1 MTIAV
6 TWRGDTWGGTAWAG
20 KVWAKRTFIDSATS
34 ALLARMTSPSAE
46 NTAAINACIVALK
59 AGGVWDKLDVLQVY
73 ACNAEANALLNWKG
87 TSYSATNNGATFT
100 ADRGVAGNAA
110 STWLDTGFNPTGS
123 GRVYATNSAHVS
135 VWIET
140 DGADSDGHGAATTAY
155 VRHAASN
162 ITGRINDAT
171 TSTFGATSPAT
182 GLMSLIRRGASDKR
196 AFHNGAQIGS
206 TLTTASTA
214 IPNATMGIG
223 RWNTNATYTDDRIA
237 LFCAGEQLSD
247 AEEVAKYNAFRAYM
261 TAVGVA

>member
-1 MTIAV
+1 MQ
-6 TWRGDTWGGTAWAG
+6 R
-20 KVWAKRTFIDSATS
+20 
-34 ALLARMTSPSAE
+34 LLFRLSCCAF
-46 NTAAINACIVALK
+46 
-59 AGGVWDKLDVLQVY
+59 

-100 ADRGVAGNAA
+100 ADRGVAGDAA

-140 DGADSDGHGAATTAY
+140 DGAGTNGHGAATTAY
-155 VRHAASN
+155 VRHASSN

-206 TLTTASTA
+206 TLTTASTG

-223 RWNTNATYTDDRIA
+223 RWNANATYTDDRIA
-237 LFCAGEQLSD
+237 LYAAGEQLSD
-247 AEEVAKYNAFRAYM
+247 AGILAFYDAARAYM
-261 TAVGVA
+261 TGVGVA